1 MAHVKILDV
10 TLRDG
15 GYRNNFNFTEDQA
28 QIVVAGLA
36 SAGVDLCEIGYCKGS
51 FAPKGEHGLTS
62 DVGAGFIEKI
72 AQAANGRIELA
83 VMVHPR
89 NITTDDFAM
98 LREQGVSMIR
108 VCLRRDQLNE
118 GLVTL
123 SLARDHGF
131 SVSANVTHVTSQ
143 TPGSVLDTAVR
154 AEGAGADIVCC
165 ADSNGHMLPA
175 DVDRLFSRLSSRL
188 LVPLGFHA
196 HNNMSL
202 ALANA
207 VAAIEAGAEY
217 IDTSICGMGKG
228 AGNLHLSM
236 LVAYL
241 ERTGVSH
248 GYDLVKVMELSE
260 ATARAVPHNNMPS
273 PLMDIIL
280 GTYNFPYDSSQR
292 VRDTLE
298 RFQLTSEY
306 RAIEVMHQQDKVAR
320 LAPRAVL
327 PTIATGL
334 PNSVKGVAL

>member
-1 MAHVKILDV
+1 MADIKILDV

-28 QIVVAGLA
+28 RAITSGLA
-36 SAGVDLCEIGYCKGS
+36 DAGVNLCEIGYCKGS

-62 DVGAGFIEKI
+62 DVGARFIENI
-72 AQAANGRIELA
+72 AQAADGRIELA
-83 VMVHPR
+83 VMVHPK
-89 NITTDDFAM
+89 NITADDFAM
-98 LREQGVSMIR
+98 LKEQGVSMIR
-108 VCLRRDQLNE
+108 VCLRRDQLDE
-118 GLVTL
+118 GLATL

-143 TPGSVLDTAVR
+143 TPGAVLDTAAR
-154 AEGAGADIVCC
+154 AEGAGADIICC

-175 DVDRLFSRLSSRL
+175 DVHRLFSRLASRL

-196 HNNMSL
+196 HNNLSL

-207 VAAIEAGAEY
+207 SAAIEAGAEY

-241 ERTGVSH
+241 ERIGVSH
-248 GYDLVKVMELSE
+248 GFDLVKVIELS
-260 ATARAVPHNNMPS
+260 AVTANSIPHNNMPS

-280 GTYNFPYDSSQR
+280 GTYNFPYDVSQR
-292 VRDTLE
+292 VADTLE

-320 LAPRAVL
+320 LAPRAAL
-327 PTIATGL
+327 SNIFSDL
-334 PNSVKGVAL
+334 SQSVKGVAL